1 MEYVSWFFHAQTTRR
16 VVVSSRQFPLQT
28 ARARAAAF
36 PRARDWC
43 LPRTAGA
50 MATLVAG
57 SYERFVFG
65 YSVQNLPGGGGGG
78 GGPDGASV
86 TRSFT
91 LDAHLTQCKSV
102 AAQGGFLAS
111 GGADDLIR
119 VWHHNP
125 DGAVAD
131 LGTLS
136 GHEGTVSCLAF
147 HGPSAAAEPTRMVSG
162 GVDGSLIIWSV
173 NRWDALKTMRAHRGG
188 VHALSVHRSGRVAMS
203 AGADSHVAMWDMTK
217 GRVAHKTKL
226 RRKPELLAFTPSGN
240 AYATV
245 SQARLTITSAET
257 GACVGV
263 FDAPKRVMCLA
274 QAGSDRM
281 AYLGCEGGDVVAFDA
296 RAPPAKPALT
306 ITGAHPA
313 RVKAIVAPGDDPDG
327 GGTEGGP
334 GGGPCALVTASSDG
348 VVRLWDVRG
357 AGRFGAA
364 KARGLGVERA
374 RDEPVAEASGG
385 GRFTCLATM
394 PTALPSRVAEA
405 VLAEG
410 AAGRARDGEA
420 ARKEARKRE
429 KKKKIEKARAAATRP
444 AAGPG
449 AARPARDKREGKRAG
464 GDRGGDGDADFEV
477 VAGEETEAR
486 ERAAPR
492 REAQADAPNKK
503 KKVSESSAKQRR
515 GGDEPLVPKRA
526 KFASGSSEEKRG
538 GRSYEET
545 ATAARRKGSGA
556 ARAKPSRGFSKPS
569 RG

>member
-1 MEYVSWFFHAQTTRR
+1 
-16 VVVSSRQFPLQT
+16 
-28 ARARAAAF
+28 
-36 PRARDWC
+36 
-43 LPRTAGA
+43 

-65 YSVQNLPGGGGGG
+65 QRAESARGRRRRRRARRRVGDSVVH
-78 GGPDGASV
+78 AS
-86 TRSFT
+86 TRTS
-91 LDAHLTQCKSV
+91 TQCKTV

-217 GRVAHKTKL
+217 GRVAHKTKHKT
-226 RRKPELLAFTPSGN
+226 KPELLAFTPSGS

-281 AYLGCEGGDVVAFDA
+281 AY
-296 RAPPAKPALT
+296 
-306 ITGAHPA
+306 A
-313 RVKAIVAPGDDPDG
+313 RVRGRRR
-327 GGTEGGP
+327 
-334 GGGPCALVTASSDG
+334 S
-348 VVRLWDVRG
+348 RLR
-357 AGRFGAA
+357 RQ
-364 KARGLGVERA
+364 
-374 RDEPVAEASGG
+374 
-385 GRFTCLATM
+385 
-394 PTALPSRVAEA
+394 
-405 VLAEG
+405 
-410 AAGRARDGEA
+410 
-420 ARKEARKRE
+420 
-429 KKKKIEKARAAATRP
+429 
-444 AAGPG
+444 G
-449 AARPARDKREGKRAG
+449 AARQAG
-464 GDRGGDGDADFEV
+464 ADHH
-477 VAGEETEAR
+477 R
-486 ERAAPR
+486 RAPR
-492 REAQADAPNKK
+492 ARQGH
-503 KKVSESSAKQRR
+503 RR
-515 GGDEPLVPKRA
+515 AER
-526 KFASGSSEEKRG
+526 
-538 GRSYEET
+538 
-545 ATAARRKGSGA
+545 
-556 ARAKPSRGFSKPS
+556 
-569 RG
+569 

>member
-217 GRVAHKTKL
+217 GRVAHKTKHKT
-226 RRKPELLAFTPSGN
+226 KPELLAFTPSGS

-313 RVKAIVAPGDDPDG
+313 R
-327 GGTEGGP
+327 
-334 GGGPCALVTASSDG
+334 ASRPSS
-348 VVRLWDVRG
+348 R
-357 AGRFGAA
+357 
-364 KARGLGVERA
+364 RA
-374 RDEPVAEASGG
+374 
-385 GRFTCLATM
+385 TTQ
-394 PTALPSRVAEA
+394 T
-405 VLAEG
+405 
-410 AAGRARDGEA
+410 AAGRRAGPAGGRARSSPPPATASCGCGTCAARTVGSAPRKPGGWASSARGTSPSPRRPAEA
-420 ARKEARKRE
+420 AS
-429 KKKKIEKARAAATRP
+429 RA
-444 AAGPG
+444 
-449 AARPARDKREGKRAG
+449 
-464 GDRGGDGDADFEV
+464 
-477 VAGEETEAR
+477 
-486 ERAAPR
+486 
-492 REAQADAPNKK
+492 
-503 KKVSESSAKQRR
+503 
-515 GGDEPLVPKRA
+515 
-526 KFASGSSEEKRG
+526 
-538 GRSYEET
+538 
-545 ATAARRKGSGA
+545 
-556 ARAKPSRGFSKPS
+556 
-569 RG
+569 

>member
-1 MEYVSWFFHAQTTRR
+1 
-16 VVVSSRQFPLQT
+16 
-28 ARARAAAF
+28 
-36 PRARDWC
+36 
-43 LPRTAGA
+43 

-65 YSVQNLPGGGGGG
+65 YSVQICPGAAAAAA
-78 GGPDGASV
+78 GPRRVGDSV
-86 TRSFT
+86 VHPRR
-91 LDAHLTQCKSV
+91 APHAVQSV

-217 GRVAHKTKL
+217 GRVAHKTKHKT
-226 RRKPELLAFTPSGN
+226 KPELLAFTPSGS

-313 RVKAIVAPGDDPDG
+313 RVKAIVAPSDDPDS

-334 GGGPCALVTASSDG
+334 GGGRARSSPPPATASCGCGTCGREPS
-348 VVRLWDVRG
+348 VRRRAAG
-357 AGRFGAA
+357 AGR
-364 KARGLGVERA
+364 RA
-374 RDEPVAEASGG
+374 R
-385 GRFTCLATM
+385 
-394 PTALPSRVAEA
+394 
-405 VLAEG
+405 
-410 AAGRARDGEA
+410 AGRARRRGVRRRPLHVPSDDAHGAALARRRGGARGGRREQGARQRA

-429 KKKKIEKARAAATRP
+429 KKIEKARAAAAP
-444 AAGPG
+444 AADPG
-449 AARPARDKREGKRAG
+449 AARARDKREGERAG
-464 GDRGGDGDADFEV
+464 GDRGGDGDADFEI

-486 ERAAPR
+486 ECAAPR

>member
-1 MEYVSWFFHAQTTRR
+1 
-16 VVVSSRQFPLQT
+16 
-28 ARARAAAF
+28 
-36 PRARDWC
+36 
-43 LPRTAGA
+43 

-173 NRWDALKTMRAHRGG
+173 ARWDALKTLRAHRGG

-203 AGADSHVAMWDMTK
+203 AGADSHVAMWDMIK

-226 RRKPELLAFTPSGN
+226 RQKPELLAFTPSGN

-263 FDAPKRVMCLA
+263 FEAPKRVMCLA

-296 RAPPAKPALT
+296 RAPPTKPALT

-313 RVKAIVAPGDDPDG
+313 RVKALVAPSDDPDG
-327 GGTEGGP
+327 GVPSGGP
-334 GGGPCALVTASSDG
+334 GGGPCALVSASSDG
-348 VVRLWDVRG
+348 VVRLWDLRG

-364 KARGLGVERA
+364 AARGLGVERA

-420 ARKEARKRE
+420 ARKKEARKQE
-429 KKKKIEKARAAATRP
+429 KMKKIEKARAAAARP
-444 AAGPG
+444 VRAGPG
-449 AARPARDKREGKRAG
+449 AAGPARDKREGERA
-464 GDRGGDGDADFEV
+464 DADGDGGSDADFEV

-486 ERAAPR
+486 ERDAPR
-492 REAQADAPNKK
+492 REAKAEAPKKK

>member
-1 MEYVSWFFHAQTTRR
+1 V
-16 VVVSSRQFPLQT
+16 
-28 ARARAAAF
+28 F
-36 PRARDWC
+36 PRARDWRVS
-43 LPRTAGA
+43 RTAGA

-173 NRWDALKTMRAHRGG
+173 ARWDALKTLRAHRGG

-203 AGADSHVAMWDMTK
+203 AGADSHVAMWDMIK

-226 RRKPELLAFTPSGN
+226 RLKPELLAFTPSGN

-296 RAPPAKPALT
+296 RAPPTKPALT

-313 RVKAIVAPGDDPDG
+313 RVKALVAPSDDPDG
-327 GGTEGGP
+327 GVLSGGP
-334 GGGPCALVTASSDG
+334 GGGPCALVSASSDG
-348 VVRLWDVRG
+348 VVRLWDLRG

-364 KARGLGVERA
+364 AARGLGVERA

-420 ARKEARKRE
+420 ARKKEARKQE
-429 KKKKIEKARAAATRP
+429 KMKKIEKARAAAARP
-444 AAGPG
+444 VRAGPG
-449 AARPARDKREGKRAG
+449 AAGLARDKREGERA
-464 GDRGGDGDADFEV
+464 DGDADFEV
-477 VAGEETEAR
+477 VAGEERRRASATRLAGRRRRRRRRKRRRFPSRARSSGEAATSLWCR
-486 ERAAPR
+486 RGRSSRPGRRKRNEAGGRTKRPR
-492 REAQADAPNKK
+492 R
-503 KKVSESSAKQRR
+503 RR
-515 GGDEPLVPKRA
+515 GA
-526 KFASGSSEEKRG
+526 RG
-538 GRSYEET
+538 
-545 ATAARRKGSGA
+545 AARRARSRRAGSVSRPGGRRGA
-556 ARAKPSRGFSKPS
+556 TSHRGARDERRG
-569 RG
+569 RVGVGE

>member
-1 MEYVSWFFHAQTTRR
+1 
-16 VVVSSRQFPLQT
+16 
-28 ARARAAAF
+28 
-36 PRARDWC
+36 
-43 LPRTAGA
+43 

-173 NRWDALKTMRAHRGG
+173 ARWDVLKTLRAHRGG

-394 PTALPSRVAEA
+394 PTALPTRVAEA

-410 AAGRARDGEA
+410 AAGRARDASSA
-420 ARKEARKRE
+420 ARKKEARKQE
-429 KKKKIEKARAAATRP
+429 KKKVEKARAAAARP

-449 AARPARDKREGKRAG
+449 AAGPRRDKRKSERAG
-464 GDRGGDGDADFEV
+464 GGDDDDGDADFEV

-486 ERAAPR
+486 ERCAPL
-492 REAQADAPNKK
+492 REAKAEAPKKK

-515 GGDEPLVPKRA
+515 GGDEPLVPKKA

>member
-1 MEYVSWFFHAQTTRR
+1 
-16 VVVSSRQFPLQT
+16 
-28 ARARAAAF
+28 
-36 PRARDWC
+36 
-43 LPRTAGA
+43 

-173 NRWDALKTMRAHRGG
+173 ARWDVLKTLRAHRGG

-203 AGADSHVAMWDMTK
+203 GGADAPGARGHPPR
-217 GRVAHKTKL
+217 GRAPHTPT
-226 RRKPELLAFTPSGN
+226 RRRPPAPRASPPRGT

-394 PTALPSRVAEA
+394 PTALPTRVAEA

-410 AAGRARDGEA
+410 AAGRARDASAA
-420 ARKEARKRE
+420 ARTTDARTQDNKNNVAP
-429 KKKKIEKARAAATRP
+429 ARAAAARP

-449 AARPARDKREGKRAG
+449 AAGPRRDKRKSERAG
-464 GDRGGDGDADFEV
+464 GGDDDDGDADFEV

-486 ERAAPR
+486 ERCAPL
-492 REAQADAPNKK
+492 REAKAEAPKKK

-515 GGDEPLVPKRA
+515 GGDEPLVPKKA

>member
-1 MEYVSWFFHAQTTRR
+1 
-16 VVVSSRQFPLQT
+16 
-28 ARARAAAF
+28 
-36 PRARDWC
+36 
-43 LPRTAGA
+43 

-217 GRVAHKTKL
+217 GRVAHKTKHKT
-226 RRKPELLAFTPSGN
+226 KPELLAFTPSGN

-313 RVKAIVAPGDDPDG
+313 RVKAIVAPSDDPDG

-357 AGRFGAA
+357 ANCRFGAA
-364 KARGLGVERA
+364 QARGLGVERA

-429 KKKKIEKARAAATRP
+429 KKKKIEKARAAAARP
-444 AAGPG
+444 AAGQG
-449 AARPARDKREGKRAG
+449 AARPARDKREGERAG

-492 REAQADAPNKK
+492 REAQ
-503 KKVSESSAKQRR
+503 
-515 GGDEPLVPKRA
+515 
-526 KFASGSSEEKRG
+526 G
-538 GRSYEET
+538 GRAEQEEEGFRVERE
-545 ATAARRKGSGA
+545 AAARRRRASGA
-556 ARAKPSRGFSKPS
+556 EEGEVRVRVVGRETRRAVVRRDRDGGAAQGERRGARETVARVQQAVQGVGAGRPATGVRKDERRG
-569 RG
+569 RVGVGQ

>member
-217 GRVAHKTKL
+217 GRVAHKTKHKT
-226 RRKPELLAFTPSGN
+226 KPELLAFTPSGS

-313 RVKAIVAPGDDPDG
+313 RVKAIVAPSDDPDG

-334 GGGPCALVTASSDG
+334 GGGRALVTASSDG
-348 VVRLWDVRG
+348 GRAARRARREPSVRRRASPG
-357 AGRFGAA
+357 AGR
-364 KARGLGVERA
+364 RA
-374 RDEPVAEASGG
+374 RADEPVAEASGG

-410 AAGRARDGEA
+410 AAGRARDGEPR
-420 ARKEARKRE
+420 ARRRASE
-429 KKKKIEKARAAATRP
+429 KKKKIEKARAPPRAPRLTQARRAPRATS
-444 AAGPG
+444 
-449 AARPARDKREGKRAG
+449 ARANAG
-464 GDRGGDGDADFEV
+464 GDRGGDGDADFEI

>member
-217 GRVAHKTKL
+217 GRVAHKTKHKT
-226 RRKPELLAFTPSGN
+226 KPELLAFTPSGS

-313 RVKAIVAPGDDPDG
+313 RVKAIVAPSDDPDG

-334 GGGPCALVTASSDG
+334 GGGPCALVTAST
-348 VVRLWDVRG
+348 
-357 AGRFGAA
+357 
-364 KARGLGVERA
+364 
-374 RDEPVAEASGG
+374 
-385 GRFTCLATM
+385 TCLTS
-394 PTALPSRVAEA
+394 LSC
-405 VLAEG
+405 
-410 AAGRARDGEA
+410 
-420 ARKEARKRE
+420 
-429 KKKKIEKARAAATRP
+429 
-444 AAGPG
+444 
-449 AARPARDKREGKRAG
+449 
-464 GDRGGDGDADFEV
+464 
-477 VAGEETEAR
+477 
-486 ERAAPR
+486 
-492 REAQADAPNKK
+492 
-503 KKVSESSAKQRR
+503 VS
-515 GGDEPLVPKRA
+515 
-526 KFASGSSEEKRG
+526 
-538 GRSYEET
+538 
-545 ATAARRKGSGA
+545 
-556 ARAKPSRGFSKPS
+556 
-569 RG
+569 

>member
-1 MEYVSWFFHAQTTRR
+1 V
-16 VVVSSRQFPLQT
+16 
-28 ARARAAAF
+28 F
-36 PRARDWC
+36 PRARDWRVS
-43 LPRTAGA
+43 RTAGA

-173 NRWDALKTMRAHRGG
+173 ARWDALKTLRAHRGG

-203 AGADSHVAMWDMTK
+203 AGADSHVAMWDMIK

-226 RRKPELLAFTPSGN
+226 RLKPELLAFTPSGN

-296 RAPPAKPALT
+296 RAPPTKPALT

-313 RVKAIVAPGDDPDG
+313 RVKALVAPSDDPDG
-327 GGTEGGP
+327 GVLSGGP
-334 GGGPCALVTASSDG
+334 GGGPCALVSASSDG
-348 VVRLWDVRG
+348 VVRLWDLRG

-364 KARGLGVERA
+364 AARGLGVERA

-420 ARKEARKRE
+420 ARKKEARKQE
-429 KKKKIEKARAAATRP
+429 KMKKIEKARAAAARP
-444 AAGPG
+444 VRAGPG
-449 AARPARDKREGKRAG
+449 AAGPARDKREGERA
-464 GDRGGDGDADFEV
+464 DGDADFEV

-486 ERAAPR
+486 ERDAPR
-492 REAQADAPNKK
+492 REAKAEAPKKK

-556 ARAKPSRGFSKPS
+556 ARAKPSHGFSKPS